1 MTRDKMIEQ
10 SKNAFVDAL
19 FCLLEHE
26 QFEDITIK
34 QLTLESGYS
43 RRTYYRYFG
52 SKTSILDEM
61 LAKYLYSYQKYLL
74 GLPMK
79 PEDISRRVINFLW
92 PHRQRVVVLAR
103 NNLLVPLL
111 TRHISKIADMLL
123 DIRVP
128 WRQKKADSQYYYAII
143 YSIGGFCVL
152 LDTLFKDNLP
162 ENPQQISEA
171 LNGALKEI
179 AFQMNK

>member
-10 SKNAFVDAL
+10 SKNAFVEAL

-61 LAKYLYSYQKYLL
+61 LAKYLHSYQEYLS
-74 GLPMK
+74 GVPMK
-79 PEDISRRVINFLW
+79 PEDISKCFINFLW
-92 PHRQRVVVLAR
+92 PHRQRVVMLAR
-103 NNLLVPLL
+103 HNLLVPLL
-111 TRHISKIADMLL
+111 TRHISTIAATLL
-123 DIRVP
+123 NIRVP
-128 WRQKKADSQYYYAII
+128 WRQKRADNQYYYAII

-152 LDTLFKDNLP
+152 LDTIFKDRLP
-162 ENPQQISEA
+162 KNPQQISEA
-171 LNGALKEI
+171 LNTALREI
-179 AFQMNK
+179 LFQMNK